1 MKVNKRL
8 ERSYEAYVR
17 FYKKSEEKY
26 EMRERLLSIKDYE
39 KAYVMHRG
47 IPNIARTIA
56 KKSQMIS
63 YKQALAISRAQ
74 TELEG
79 KKVTWK
85 QVALKVSSITSEQWK
100 SIQLTLQ
107 AWS

>member
-1 MKVNKRL
+1 MKVNKML

-17 FYKKSEEKY
+17 FYKKIEEKY
-26 EMRERLLSIKDYE
+26 EMRYKLLSIKDYE
-39 KAYVMHRG
+39 RAYVMHRG
-47 IPNIARTIA
+47 TPNIARTIA

-63 YKQALAISRAQ
+63 YKQAIAISKAQ

-79 KKVTWK
+79 KKVSWQ
-85 QVALKVSSITSEQWK
+85 QVALNVGSITSEQWK
-100 SIQLTLQ
+100 SIQHTLQ